1 MRIVH
6 IITCLDVGGAEMMLK
21 RLLLAGTKAA
31 QDERVISLTT
41 LGPIGLEL
49 QQAGIQVDCLELD
62 KSVVGAVRKFFRLVA
77 LLRRLKPDVV
87 QTWMYHADLFAG
99 LAARLAGCRR
109 IVWGIRGTFTPIG
122 RPMTHRIMQLC
133 ALLSAIIPKKIVC
146 VAEAARRSHI
156 QYGYSANKML
166 VVHNGLDFSHF
177 DKAVDRA
184 LIRQQW
190 GILPGQQ
197 LIGSVGRFHPDKG
210 QDLLIEAFASVA
222 SINPQCRLVL
232 IGRDC
237 STDNDAL
244 MQLIAHQQLTDKV
257 LLLGERSD
265 IVACLQAFDIYCMPS
280 RTEGFPNGL
289 AEAMSAGLPA
299 VATDVG
305 DATVL
310 AADTVIFAR
319 PQSASLVQALTQLCQ
334 TKKAERDRLGQ
345 AAATRV
351 RELFSIQAIR
361 QRYDELYTSIMES

>member
-21 RLLLAGTKAA
+21 RLLLAGTKSA
-31 QDERVISLTT
+31 QEERVISLTT

-62 KSVVGAVRKFFRLVA
+62 KSVVGAVGKFFRLVT
-77 LLRRLKPDVV
+77 LLRQLKPDLV

-99 LAARLAGCRR
+99 LAARFAGCRR
-109 IVWGIRGTFTPIG
+109 VVWGIRGTFTPIG

-133 ALLSAIIPKKIVC
+133 ALLSAVVPRKILC

-156 QYGYSANKML
+156 QYGYSADKMQ
-166 VVHNGLDFSHF
+166 VIHNGLDFSHF

-190 GILPGQQ
+190 GVDPG
-197 LIGSVGRFHPDKG
+197 LLLVGSVGRFHPDKG

-222 SINPQCRLVL
+222 ATNPKSRLVL

-237 STDNDAL
+237 SHDNQAL
-244 MQLIAHQQLTDKV
+244 VQLIADQQLTDKV

-265 IVACLQAFDIYCMPS
+265 IVACLQALDIYCMPS

-289 AEAMSAGLPA
+289 AEAMAAGLPA

-305 DATVL
+305 DAKVL
-310 AADTVIFAR
+310 AADTVIYAT
-319 PQSASLVQALTQLCQ
+319 PQVSSLVQGLTQLCQ
-334 TKKAERDRLGQ
+334 ADNAERAQLGQ

-351 RELFSIQAIR
+351 RQLFSIQAIR
-361 QRYDELYTSIMES
+361 QRYDELYQSIMES